1 MEDNSRERQRLKEV
15 QRLTLIV
22 LAVMTAVIIGYAV
35 YGLVVKSINIK
46 VFEIMLG
53 CFVIVYPVLSDVVEP
68 WRLGMLKDLTQE
80 RRTGYLKVILM
91 DVIGS
96 GALLYWIMGL
106 DSEAGN
112 SILIPFLIYF
122 LTMQMKR
129 KYRLE
134 FEGKTEEGPEE
145 SSGESSEENSKGS
158 LEDSLE
164 ESQEESAE
172 SGEQDEK

>member
-1 MEDNSRERQRLKEV
+1 MENNNNEIQRLKKV

-22 LAVMTAVIIGYAV
+22 LAAMTVIIIGYAV

-53 CFVIVYPVLSDVVEP
+53 CFVVVYPVLSDIVEP
-68 WRLGMLKDLTQE
+68 WRMGMLKNLTQE
-80 RRTGYLKVILM
+80 QRTGYLKVILM

-96 GALLYWIMGL
+96 GALLYWILGL

-112 SILIPFLIYF
+112 NILIPFLIYF
-122 LTMQMKR
+122 VTVQMKR

-134 FEGKTEEGPEE
+134 FEGKTEESTEE
-145 SSGESSEENSKGS
+145 SSEDSSEEMEAMEAADGADASENT
-158 LEDSLE
+158 
-164 ESQEESAE
+164 E

>member
-1 MEDNSRERQRLKEV
+1 MENNNNEIQRLKKV

-22 LAVMTAVIIGYAV
+22 LAAMTVIIIGYAV

-53 CFVIVYPVLSDVVEP
+53 CFVVVYPVLSDIVEP
-68 WRLGMLKDLTQE
+68 WRMGMLKNLTQE
-80 RRTGYLKVILM
+80 QRTGYLKVILM

-96 GALLYWIMGL
+96 GALLYWILGL

-112 SILIPFLIYF
+112 NILIPFLIYF
-122 LTMQMKR
+122 VTVQMKR

-134 FEGKTEEGPEE
+134 FEGKTEESTEE
-145 SSGESSEENSKGS
+145 SSEDSSEEMEAADGADASENT
-158 LEDSLE
+158 
-164 ESQEESAE
+164 E

>member
-1 MEDNSRERQRLKEV
+1 MENNSNERQRLKKI

-22 LAVMTAVIIGYAV
+22 LAVMTVIIIGYAV

-53 CFVIVYPVLSDVVEP
+53 CFVVVYPVLSDIVEP
-68 WRLGMLKDLTQE
+68 WRMGMPKNLTQE
-80 RRTGYLKVILM
+80 RRAGYLKVLLM

-96 GALLYWIMGL
+96 GALLYWILGL

-112 SILIPFLIYF
+112 NILIPFLIYF
-122 LTMQMKR
+122 LTVQMKR

-134 FEGKTEEGPEE
+134 FEGKTEENTEVNAEE
-145 SSGESSEENSKGS
+145 STEENI
-158 LEDSLE
+158 
-164 ESQEESAE
+164 E
-172 SGEQDEK
+172 SGEQDGK

>member
-1 MEDNSRERQRLKEV
+1 MTSKETGKKMENNSNERQRLKKI

-22 LAVMTAVIIGYAV
+22 LAVMTVIIIGYAV

-53 CFVIVYPVLSDVVEP
+53 CFVVVYPVLSDIVEP
-68 WRLGMLKDLTQE
+68 WRMGMLKNLTQE
-80 RRTGYLKVILM
+80 RRAGYLKVLLM

-96 GALLYWIMGL
+96 GALLYWILGL

-112 SILIPFLIYF
+112 NILIPFLIYF
-122 LTMQMKR
+122 LTVQMKR

-134 FEGKTEEGPEE
+134 FEGKTEENTEVNAEE
-145 SSGESSEENSKGS
+145 STEENI
-158 LEDSLE
+158 
-164 ESQEESAE
+164 E
-172 SGEQDEK
+172 SGEQDGK

>member
-1 MEDNSRERQRLKEV
+1 MENNSNERQRLKKI

-22 LAVMTAVIIGYAV
+22 LAVMTVIIIGYAV

-53 CFVIVYPVLSDVVEP
+53 CFVVVYPVLSDIVEP
-68 WRLGMLKDLTQE
+68 WRMGMLKNLTQE
-80 RRTGYLKVILM
+80 RRAGYLKVLLM

-96 GALLYWIMGL
+96 GALLYWILGL

-112 SILIPFLIYF
+112 NILIPFLIYF
-122 LTMQMKR
+122 LTVQMKR

-134 FEGKTEEGPEE
+134 FEGKTEENTEVNAEE
-145 SSGESSEENSKGS
+145 STEENI
-158 LEDSLE
+158 
-164 ESQEESAE
+164 E
-172 SGEQDEK
+172 SGEQDGK